1 MYYLHQSESEYVN
14 APLVSTPARN
24 FSLSGG
30 VNMIFTRTRDR
41 PFFARKPCYLWRG
54 PPTIPA
60 IMFAIGTAARAAL
73 PRWLRAQG
81 QAV

>member
-1 MYYLHQSESEYVN
+1 MLFMAWTV
-14 APLVSTPARN
+14 
-24 FSLSGG
+24 
-30 VNMIFTRTRDR
+30 DR
-41 PFFARKPCYLWRG
+41 P
-54 PPTIPA
+54 IPA